1 MADTS
6 LLPGD
11 LFAALPIRE
20 AIGVFP
26 AALFI
31 KDCHSRIVFTNRACE
46 DQWGVS
52 FADLEGTDGSHIF
65 PPEQMK
71 LFLAK
76 DQEVFAGGEQIE
88 LDEQVWNAKLQED
101 RTVHTIK
108 KPIYDADGHPLYLI
122 GITFD
127 ITDRTRA
134 DEELRD
140 SRKLLQTIIDAAP
153 VRIFW
158 KDKNLRYLGCNPAF
172 ARDAGKGAPA
182 ELLGKDDSQLAWA
195 DQASAYQSDDQTVMA
210 SGDPKLFYEEK
221 QTTPDGRTLW
231 LSTSKV
237 PLRNDGGGIVGL
249 LGVYEDITARKLA
262 EDGLRRVNRALRVLG
277 SCNLALAHAHDEPEL
292 LDTVCRTV
300 VEVGGYAMA
309 WIGWAEDDELRT
321 VRPVAKAGDVAGYL
335 QDIQVSWDA
344 GSPYGQGPAGTAIRC
359 ATTQVIQNWHANP
372 LTLPWR
378 ADATLRGF
386 NSSISLPLMGSK
398 RCLGMFMAYS
408 TEPEAFDT
416 QEVALLEE
424 LARNLSFGIQAL
436 RARSERDAAEQ
447 ANRAKSAFLA
457 NMSHEIRTPLNAI
470 LGFAQ
475 LLGRDAHATPTQ
487 SDQIGKIAAAGQHL
501 LALIN
506 DILDLSKIEAGEV
519 QIEATDFHLSEVLRA
534 VHSIIAEQARAKGL
548 RLLVDISGVP
558 TWLHGDATRLRQALL
573 NLAGNAVKF
582 TPSGSVVLRVQLE
595 SEADGELV
603 LRFVVQDTGIGI
615 SADTLPRLFQ
625 DFVQAD
631 ASTTRQYGGTGLGLA
646 ITRRLARLMGGDAGA
661 NSTLGVG
668 STFWFTA
675 RLKRGMGAEPGVTQP
690 LSTPEPASAPVAA
703 AAAAAAAAA
712 DIQTQLR
719 QRHGQARILVVEDN
733 ELNRELALA
742 FLSDV
747 GLTADTAN
755 DGREAVRRAQ
765 AIAYDL
771 ILMDM
776 QMPGMDG
783 LEATRA
789 IRALPDGA
797 AMPILAMTANAFAE
811 EREQCLAAGM
821 NDFIIKPV
829 NPSALHAALLK
840 WLEPVSD

>member
-1 MADTS
+1 MADPS
-6 LLPGD
+6 LLPGH
-11 LFAALPIRE
+11 LFADLPIGE
-20 AIGVFP
+20 AIGVLP

-31 KDCHSRIVFTNRACE
+31 KDCHSRIVFTNRACD
-46 DQWGVS
+46 DQWGVP

-65 PPEQMK
+65 PPEQIK

-76 DQEVFAGGEQIE
+76 DQEVFAGGKQVEF
-88 LDEQVWNAKLQED
+88 DEQVWNAKLQEN
-101 RTVHTIK
+101 RFVHTIK

-122 GITFD
+122 GMTFD

-153 VRIFW
+153 VRVFW
-158 KDKNLRYLGCNPAF
+158 KDQNLRYLGCNPAF
-172 ARDAGKGAPA
+172 ARDAGKDAPA
-182 ELLGKDDSQLAWA
+182 DLLGKDDWQLAWA
-195 DQASAYQSDDQTVMA
+195 AQASAACQADDRTVMA
-210 SGDPKLFYEEK
+210 SGAPKLFYEEK
-221 QTTPDGRTLW
+221 QSTPDGRTLW

-237 PLRNDGGGIVGL
+237 PLKNDSGAIIGL
-249 LGVYEDITARKLA
+249 LGIYEDITARKLA
-262 EDGLRRVNRALRVLG
+262 EDSLRRVNRALRVLG
-277 SCNLALAHAHDEPEL
+277 SCNLALAQAHDEAEL
-292 LDTVCRTV
+292 LETVCRVV
-300 VEVGGYAMA
+300 VEDGGYAMA
-309 WIGWAEDDELRT
+309 WIGWAEDDEAKS
-321 VRPVAKAGDVAGYL
+321 VRPVAKAGDDAGYL
-335 QDIQVSWDA
+335 QNAQFSWDA
-344 GSPYGQGPAGTAIRC
+344 GSPYGQGPAGTAIRS
-359 ATTQVIQNWHANP
+359 ATTQVIQNWHTNP
-372 LTLPWR
+372 LTEPWR
-378 ADATLRGF
+378 DRALLCGF

-398 RCLGMFMAYS
+398 RCLGMLIAYA

-424 LARNLSFGIQAL
+424 LARNLSYGIQAL

-447 ANRAKSAFLA
+447 ASRAKSAFLA

-475 LLGRDAHATPTQ
+475 LLGRDSHATPTQ
-487 SDQIGKIAAAGQHL
+487 SDQIGKIAAAGRHL
-501 LALIN
+501 LAIIN
-506 DILDLSKIEAGEV
+506 DVLDLSKIEAGEV
-519 QIEATDFHLSEVLRA
+519 QIEAADFHLSEVLRA

-582 TPSGSVVLRVQLE
+582 TSSGSVALRVQLVT
-595 SEADGELV
+595 EADGELL
-603 LRFVVQDTGIGI
+603 LRFSVQDTGIGI

-631 ASTTRQYGGTGLGLA
+631 ASTTRRYGGTGLGLA
-646 ITRRLARLMGGDAGA
+646 ITRRLAQLMGGNAGA
-661 NSTLGVG
+661 DSTLGVG
-668 STFWFTA
+668 SSFWFTA
-675 RLKRGMGAEPGVTQP
+675 RLRRGVGAEPGVTQP
-690 LSTPEPASAPVAA
+690 LSPPAPAPTPVVAA
-703 AAAAAAAAA
+703 AAGA
-712 DIQTQLR
+712 DVQTRLR

-742 FLSDV
+742 FLSGV

-755 DGREAVRRAQ
+755 DGHEAVHRAQ
-765 AIAYDL
+765 AVAYDL

-776 QMPGMDG
+776 QMSGMDG

-789 IRALPDGA
+789 IRALPDRA
-797 AMPILAMTANAFAE
+797 ATPILAMTANAFAE

-840 WLEPVSD
+840 WLEPVSA